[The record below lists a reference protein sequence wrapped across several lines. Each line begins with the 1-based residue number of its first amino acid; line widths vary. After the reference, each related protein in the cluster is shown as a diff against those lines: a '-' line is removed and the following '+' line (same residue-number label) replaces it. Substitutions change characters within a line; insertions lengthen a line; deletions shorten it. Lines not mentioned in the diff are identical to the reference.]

1 MDALATAIV
10 DAASLFR
17 SLLDGTSEPGG
28 NIVANVVAVSQE
40 DMLQSLTSIVQ
51 NLAAFVTE
59 LLGVIAGKL

>member
-17 SLLDGTSEPGG
+17 NLLDGASEPGG
-28 NIVANVVAVSQE
+28 NMIANVVAVSQG
-40 DMLQSLTSIVQ
+40 DVLQSLTSIVQ

-59 LLGVIAGKL
+59 LLGAIAGKL